1 MDGEP
6 LSENVIEPVA
16 RLQIGD
22 SSSFG
27 RNDWWSPNDWHKLTP
42 TGFGSDVACEAGT
55 VGELAI
61 AGVSVRGHK
70 HRVDGSPNE
79 DSFAIRVATGVDG
92 TDYAVLVLCD
102 GLSSAKYSS
111 VAARRTS
118 ALVAD
123 MLRSVIADAAFSM
136 ERLKNVFGKCLQD
149 FVVPELLKWPQPSPD
164 FLPAY
169 GYPSTPSDQVTLADL
184 LVTLT
189 IAIVPTK
196 NGPKGA
202 SDVLL
207 ATIGDSPCL
216 MLTKHGEWVRPD
228 YAGNEDGVL
237 TTATAAFP
245 KTTDVAVSEVILY
258 EGDCLCLMSDG
269 VGNFVQS
276 KGEPLRL
283 GKHLAEVWRK
293 PRDIPTLVRDVSF
306 DLRSADDDRTVILC
320 WTDREI
326 REAQTQESGPE

>member
-27 RNDWWSPNDWHKLTP
+27 RNDWWSPKDWHKLTP

-55 VGELAI
+55 VGELAV

-164 FLPAY
+164 FCLHMA
-169 GYPSTPSDQVTLADL
+169 TRRLQVTKSL
-184 LVTLT
+184 
-189 IAIVPTK
+189 
-196 NGPKGA
+196 
-202 SDVLL
+202 
-207 ATIGDSPCL
+207 SPIFWS
-216 MLTKHGEWVRPD
+216 H
-228 YAGNEDGVL
+228 
-237 TTATAAFP
+237 
-245 KTTDVAVSEVILY
+245 
-258 EGDCLCLMSDG
+258 
-269 VGNFVQS
+269 
-276 KGEPLRL
+276 
-283 GKHLAEVWRK
+283 
-293 PRDIPTLVRDVSF
+293 
-306 DLRSADDDRTVILC
+306 
-320 WTDREI
+320 
-326 REAQTQESGPE
+326 